1 MSAITTINNITTLTT
16 ENLMAHD
23 AAIIMS
29 AINNDTTD
37 TMSEI
42 TVHRVLGRGPRT
54 YLLQHLTAQEAMEAI
69 SFALP
74 IVDRE
79 MAGSTNAERR
89 QFLRRGQRIMLTYL
103 ERAGDPDQDYA
114 NIPEM
119 RETLAGWHAEWR
131 WGPLMVYGYTAA
143 DVARSRASSDTDYD
157 ALPEMDWEQHYAAE
171 AVAAHA
177 VDTWKEALEAY
188 KAIPVPDSY
197 DPEGSV
203 GSTETDEMENLFD
216 A

>member
-1 MSAITTINNITTLTT
+1 MSAITAINTISTLTT

-29 AINNDTTD
+29 AIKNDTTD

-42 TVHRVLGRGPRT
+42 TVHRGLEPGWGS
-54 YLLQHLTAQEAMEAI
+54 YLTQHLTAQEAMEAI

-79 MAGSTNAERR
+79 MAASTDAERR
-89 QFLRRGQRIMLTYL
+89 QFLRHGQRIMLTYL

-114 NIPEM
+114 NLPEM
-119 RETLAGWHAEWR
+119 REALAGWHAVWR
-131 WGPLMVYGYTAA
+131 WGPRMVYGYTAA
-143 DVARSRASSDTDYD
+143 DVTRSRASSDTDYSE
-157 ALPEMDWEQHYAAE
+157 LLEMDWEQHYAAE

-188 KAIPVPDSY
+188 KAIPMPDGYES
-197 DPEGSV
+197 EGSV
-203 GSTETDEMENLFD
+203 GSTEADEMESLFN